1 MLPGAAGTEH
11 HQSELIVLDA
21 GPVLNF
27 MGRKDTTNLYLNC
40 LKNMTG
46 KILMCA
52 PSVTSQLT
60 GTG

>member
-46 KILMCA
+46 KILMWA
-52 PSVTSQLT
+52 PSVTS
-60 GTG
+60 